1 MKAIRISDSD
11 LVLLK
16 DEKTNELVLV
26 DPNTDQEI
34 CLSQNIFLRFAH
46 KIEFENLQIDLS
58 SITLNS
64 SVSSSSIASSSL
76 SSYPHENFK
85 IDFVNNSVIDINSEP
100 FIKCNLWE
108 ENNP

>member
-1 MKAIRISDSD
+1 MKAIRISDSN

-34 CLSQNIFLRFAH
+34 CLSQDIFLRFAH

-58 SITLNS
+58 SITLNPAVPS
-64 SVSSSSIASSSL
+64 RLNLSPSYSL
-76 SSYPHENFK
+76 ENFK
-85 IDFVNNSVIDINSEP
+85 IDFVNTSMININSEP
-100 FIKCNLWE
+100 FIKCNLSE
-108 ENNP
+108 EK

>member
-1 MKAIRISDSD
+1 MKVIRISDSD

-34 CLSQNIFLRFAH
+34 CLSQDIFLRFAH

-64 SVSSSSIASSSL
+64 VGSSNPIMSSSYS
-76 SSYPHENFK
+76 HKNFEINFANNYT
-85 IDFVNNSVIDINSEP
+85 IDVNSEP
-100 FIKCNLWE
+100 FIKCNLSE
-108 ENNP
+108 EK

>member
-16 DEKTNELVLV
+16 DEKTNELILV

-34 CLSQNIFLRFAH
+34 CLSKDIFLRFAH
-46 KIEFENLQIDLS
+46 KIEFENLQIDLI

-64 SVSSSSIASSSL
+64 VSSSSPITY
-76 SSYPHENFK
+76 SSYPQNFK

-108 ENNP
+108 ENNS

>member
-1 MKAIRISDSD
+1 MKAIRISNSN

-34 CLSQNIFLRFAH
+34 CLSQDIFLRFAH
-46 KIEFENLQIDLS
+46 KIEFENLQIDLG

-64 SVSSSSIASSSL
+64 VVPSNLNISSSYS
-76 SSYPHENFK
+76 PENFK

-108 ENNP
+108 EK

>member
-1 MKAIRISDSD
+1 MKAIRISDSN

-34 CLSQNIFLRFAH
+34 CLSQDIFLRFAH

-64 SVSSSSIASSSL
+64 VGYSSPTMSSSYS
-76 SSYPHENFK
+76 PKNFK

-108 ENNP
+108 ENNS

>member
-58 SITLNS
+58 AITLNP

-76 SSYPHENFK
+76 SYPHEKFK
-85 IDFVNNSVIDINSEP
+85 ITFDNNSIINISSEP
-100 FIKCNLWE
+100 FIKCNLSE
-108 ENNP
+108 EK

>member
-34 CLSQNIFLRFAH
+34 CLSKDVFLKFAH
-46 KIEFENLQIDLS
+46 KIEFESISVDLGAIDF
-58 SITLNS
+58 NS
-64 SVSSSSIASSSL
+64 VVSSSPIYTIKNNYNISPIIAS
-76 SSYPHENFK
+76 
-85 IDFVNNSVIDINSEP
+85 NSEP
-100 FIKCNLWE
+100 FIKCNLSE
-108 ENNP
+108 GK

>member
-1 MKAIRISDSD
+1 MKAIRISDSN

-16 DEKTNELVLV
+16 DEKTNELILV

-34 CLSQNIFLRFAH
+34 CLSQDIFLRFAH

-58 SITLNS
+58 SITLNPIGS
-64 SVSSSSIASSSL
+64 SNPITPSS
-76 SSYPHENFK
+76 FK
-85 IDFVNNSVIDINSEP
+85 ADFVNNSMFNVNSEP

-108 ENNP
+108 ENNS